1 MQQQEFQ
8 QHIKHLEGICS
19 RKSKQI
25 EKLEMDFHEILHEQ
39 FRVLEE
45 IVETKR
51 ELKERESV
59 IRQMTVK
66 NAKIKG
72 LLRDQRVDLSELKA
86 RKNIKEDLKV
96 CDAKARGHGVKDSPI
111 QEVSE
116 KARCNPTLFEIF

>member
-8 QHIKHLEGICS
+8 QRIKQLEGICS
-19 RKSKQI
+19 RKAKQI

-39 FRVLEE
+39 LRILEE

-66 NAKIKG
+66 NGKIKG

-86 RKNIKEDLKV
+86 RKNVKEDLKV
-96 CDAKARGHGVKDSPI
+96 RHLKGAWGEG
-111 QEVSE
+111 
-116 KARCNPTLFEIF
+116 LFCKKMG